1 MKKAC
6 IIYFIFLGLALALYG
21 AYCCSYNP
29 RERWEKALIGEEMNS
44 IGLPD
49 TIRTE
54 EFVNLWNTSKCDNY
68 TSVIYFEKCLHD
80 STIDKLNELVA
91 ISNRYDDGYDN
102 WQKSCDTIQLQP
114 DNHITDNIEWV
125 KSKKVLY
132 HHFLGGL
139 DSSVTY
145 WIYEDRMI
153 ADAESS
159 KFPYR
164 IADFLFAILFFA
176 LLLIGLSLA
185 LVFCIDKWY
194 ERRPKVNEPKTKHIV
209 VKIKSNNHL

>member
-21 AYCCSYNP
+21 AYCWSYNP
-29 RERWEKALIGEEMNS
+29 RERWGKALIGEEMSS

-54 EFVNLWNTSKCDNY
+54 EFVNLWNTSECDNY

-91 ISNRYDDGYDN
+91 ISNRYNDGYDN

-153 ADAESS
+153 VDAESS

-164 IADFLFAILFFA
+164 ISDFLFAILFFA

-194 ERRPKVNEPKTKHIV
+194 ERRPKVNKSKTKRIV
-209 VKIKSNNHL
+209 VKIKSNKHL

>member
-21 AYCCSYNP
+21 AYCWSYNP
-29 RERWEKALIGEEMNS
+29 RERWGKALIGEEMSS

-54 EFVNLWNTSKCDNY
+54 EFVNLWNTSECDNY

-153 ADAESS
+153 VDAESS

-164 IADFLFAILFFA
+164 ISDFLFAILFFA

-194 ERRPKVNEPKTKHIV
+194 
-209 VKIKSNNHL
+209 